1 MIPIYFVGGTH
12 GHYLEFVLNTV
23 VAKIPVDTPLPFN
36 SNGAA
41 HSKHYLETPVFKAV
55 EGVKSDFQG
64 SIVVIQAQHED
75 LLPWLCISYLRTGDF
90 GVDPDML
97 EINTWNKM
105 NNRDY
110 IPVREHI
117 KKHFFKDGQQF
128 DQEHPDCPRGIL
140 REHFKLSFHNTNS
153 MPNIVNNVPA
163 DANMFVFNYGDFYN
177 FKNFCRSVKHLTSW
191 WDSTTKIDFDK
202 LSWLHQEFLSRQPFY
217 NIRTRCDN
225 TVEDILSGQQFRL
238 PQLNI
243 MQEAYIDYK
252 IEQQTGRQLP
262 VDNDKWF
269 KHSSDIQ
276 HLLKEDGL
284 Q

>member
-1 MIPIYFVGGTH
+1 MIPIYFIGGTH

-23 VAKIPVDTPLPFN
+23 VANVPVSSPLPFN

-41 HSKHYLETPVFKAV
+41 HSKQYLDTPVFEAV
-55 EGVKSDFQG
+55 EVVKSDFQG
-64 SIVVIQAQHED
+64 SIVVIQAQHKD

-105 NNRDY
+105 NNCDY

-117 KKHFFKDGQQF
+117 KQNFSRSGWQF
-128 DQEHPDCPRGIL
+128 DQEHPDCPRSIL

-153 MPNIVNNVPA
+153 MANIVGNVPA
-163 DANMFVFNYGDFYN
+163 GADVFVFDYSDFYDFEKFSNSISTLAAWWNNTTEIDAN
-177 FKNFCRSVKHLTSW
+177 
-191 WDSTTKIDFDK
+191 K

-217 NIRTRCDN
+217 NIQDKCDK
-225 TVEDILSGQQFRL
+225 TVSDILAGQHFKL
-238 PQLNI
+238 PQLNV

-252 IEQQTGRQLP
+252 LEQQTGRSMP
-262 VDNDKWF
+262 VDGDQWF
-269 KHSSDIQ
+269 QHSQDIQ
-276 HLLKEDGL
+276 DLLKEDVPK
-284 Q
+284 